1 MSSAVLG
8 DVWIVIAAYNE
19 GERIGNTL
27 RELHASG
34 YHNVVVVDDGSRD
47 DTGQHAL
54 AAGAWTLRHAINL
67 GQGAALQ
74 TGIRFAL
81 LRGAGFIVTFD
92 ADGQHRA
99 DEISRLLQPV
109 QSGEADVAL
118 GSRFLGKAENIPW
131 TRKLILKG
139 GVLFT
144 RIVSRVKVTDAH
156 NGFRALSRGAAE
168 KIRLRQNRMAHA
180 SEILDEIREHGLRYV
195 EVPVTIRYTEETLA
209 KGQSSWNALRIVG
222 QFLMGRLVR

>member
-1 MSSAVLG
+1 MSAPVSG
-8 DVWIVIAAYNE
+8 DVWIVVAAYNE
-19 GERIGNTL
+19 GQRIGNTL
-27 RELHASG
+27 RELQTCG

-47 DTGQHAL
+47 DTGEHAL
-54 AAGAWTLRHAINL
+54 AAGAWVLRHVINL

-81 LRGAGFIVTFD
+81 LRGAAFIVTFD

-109 QSGEADVAL
+109 RSGEADVAL
-118 GSRFLGKAENIPW
+118 GSRFLGRAENIPW

-144 RIVSRVKVTDAH
+144 RVVSNIKVTDTH
-156 NGFRALSRGAAE
+156 NGFRALSRMAAE

-180 SEILDEIREHGLRYV
+180 SEILDEIRENGLRYV

-209 KGQSSWNALRIVG
+209 KGQSSWNAVRIVG
-222 QFLMGRLVR
+222 QFLMGKLVK